1 MTLDAGEIVGLIG
14 PNGACKSTLLSAIAG
29 ATARDGGSVRV
40 AGIDAAADPLAA
52 RRQIGLCDQ
61 PPTLYEFLTV
71 AEHLAFVAEARG
83 QPAAA
88 ELFEAL
94 GLKQVQDRLIRL
106 EMRLRLQQSL
116 PADLRGRISDLTPR
130 QLIAL
135 RFASDAELADLVRDV
150 LAGKLA
156 SSKEIKM
163 RVKNWQ
169 ADFLRA

>member
-1 MTLDAGEIVGLIG
+1 MLLSVEEVSVHFGRRAAVDRVSLTLDAGEIVGLIG
-14 PNGACKSTLLSAIAG
+14 PNGAGKSTLLSAIAG

-94 GLKQVQDRLIRL
+94 GLKQVQDRLIREL
-106 EMRLRLQQSL
+106 SY
-116 PADLRGRISDLTPR
+116 GFR
-130 QLIAL
+130 Q
-135 RFASDAELADLVRDV
+135 
-150 LAGKLA
+150 
-156 SSKEIKM
+156 
-163 RVKNWQ
+163 RVG
-169 ADFLRA
+169 